1 MKVKYVFLSFLS
13 SISFSRAKY
22 MLSCC
27 MLTSWTIR
35 LSERSTTLV
44 PILVYDLSRISA
56 PNWFLLPLMLS
67 RSESM
72 VIYSLS
78 GSVYLYVLYVPVL
91 SITKYPSSSNF
102 FKCLNTVV
110 SHIPQVRTT
119 SLIVASGLLLLLLVY
134 RSR

>member
-1 MKVKYVFLSFLS
+1 
-13 SISFSRAKY
+13 

-35 LSERSTTLV
+35 LSERSTILV

-110 SHIPQVRTT
+110 SPIPQVRTT
-119 SLIVASGLLLLLLVY
+119 SLIVASGLLAIVT
-134 RSR
+134 SVQK

>member
-1 MKVKYVFLSFLS
+1 
-13 SISFSRAKY
+13 

-110 SHIPQVRTT
+110 SPIPQVRTT
-119 SLIVASGLLLLLLVY
+119 SLIVASGLLAIVT
-134 RSR
+134 SVQK